1 MKVPECLTKVSDYA
15 KTAAASVGKQLSKA
29 GESVKQMAKKV
40 AETTA
45 PMFQK
50 IKAFV
55 IQNKGPLTVGV
66 ICLTIGA
73 LIATAIARL
82 WRGNPNP
89 PPIPNPGPV
98 RP

>member
-15 KTAAASVGKQLSKA
+15 KTAAASVSKQLSRA
-29 GESVKQMAKKV
+29 GESVKQLARKV

-50 IKAFV
+50 IKAFA

-66 ICLTIGA
+66 ICLAIGA
-73 LIATAIARL
+73 LIATAISRL
-82 WRGNPNP
+82 WKSNSNPG
-89 PPIPNPGPV
+89 PIPNPSLV